1 MLQNASSLSY
11 FLKWI
16 ATEAEFCCKTG
27 KVVLFATRACQHR
40 NLQMGRNFKDDDNDD
55 NDYYDV
61 DRLEFQKCGLSKRIG
76 SQYKGKILSKFN

>member
-1 MLQNASSLSY
+1 MPPLSHIFSSGLQRRPSFVA
-11 FLKWI
+11 
-16 ATEAEFCCKTG
+16 KTG

-55 NDYYDV
+55 DDYYDV